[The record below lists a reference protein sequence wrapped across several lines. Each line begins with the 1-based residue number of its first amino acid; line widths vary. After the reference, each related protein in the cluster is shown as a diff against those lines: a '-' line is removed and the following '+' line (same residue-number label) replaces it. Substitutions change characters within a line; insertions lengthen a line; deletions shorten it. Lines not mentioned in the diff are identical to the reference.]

1 MKRLAKIIS
10 LWFECFFNVD
20 YLYIWFIFSL
30 LKSTQHFVTSLV
42 LYRSSMCS
50 LQSFRRHRHVHTKTS
65 NSTTDDHREMERY
78 SRECARY
85 FISAVPQRWTP
96 LWELHVLNCRFRR
109 ISQWGINEV
118 IKKKKN
124 WWVQIFVMFVLGW
137 TALVVSTLMHQNTQC
152 LHSSLNSL
160 SFWVIQGIRVVCFT
174 MNASMLMHAL

>member
-118 IKKKKN
+118 IKKKKKTGGFRFLSCLCLDEQL
-124 WWVQIFVMFVLGW
+124 WLSPLWCIKIPSAYIVAW
-137 TALVVSTLMHQNTQC
+137 TV
-152 LHSSLNSL
+152 
-160 SFWVIQGIRVVCFT
+160 
-174 MNASMLMHAL
+174 